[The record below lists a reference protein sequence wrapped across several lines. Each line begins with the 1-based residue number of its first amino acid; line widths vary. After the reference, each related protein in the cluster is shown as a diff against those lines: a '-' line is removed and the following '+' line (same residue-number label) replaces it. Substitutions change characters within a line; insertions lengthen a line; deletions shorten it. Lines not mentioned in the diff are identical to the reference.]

1 MVSAEVFDL
10 RGTITVQEASKIKG
24 CHQET
29 VKRWIREGRLT
40 ALKVGL
46 VWFINAKDL
55 KDK

>member
-10 RGTITVQEASKIKG
+10 RGTITVQEAAKIKG

-29 VKRWIREGRLT
+29 IKRWIRDGRLPT
-40 ALKVGL
+40 LKVGL
-46 VWFINAKDL
+46 VWFINAKVL

>member
-10 RGTITVQEASKIKG
+10 RGTITVQEAPKIKG

-29 VKRWIREGRLT
+29 VKRWIREEWLT

-46 VWFINAKDL
+46 VWFINAKDI

>member
-10 RGTITVQEASKIKG
+10 RGTITVQEAPKIKG